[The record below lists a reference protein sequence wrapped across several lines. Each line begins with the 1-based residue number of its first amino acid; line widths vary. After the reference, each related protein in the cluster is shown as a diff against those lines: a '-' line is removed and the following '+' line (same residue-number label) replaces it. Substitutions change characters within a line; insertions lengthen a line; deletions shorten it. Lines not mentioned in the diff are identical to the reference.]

1 MICIK
6 NEDTNPY
13 FYLAA
18 EEYVL
23 KNFSDN
29 AFMLWR
35 NAPSI
40 IVGNHQ
46 NTLAEINT
54 EYVKENNIDVV
65 RRLSGGGAV
74 FHDLGNLNFTFIKN
88 IDKSKDKVDFS
99 TFTKPIID
107 VLRNMDIN
115 ANFEGRNDI
124 VIDGKKISGN
134 AQHTNGNRMI
144 HHGTLLFSSVMTDL
158 SNALKVNPLKFRDKA
173 VKSVKSRV
181 SNISDH
187 MPEKIDVL
195 TFRDRIM
202 DYIVSTHEG
211 AYLYEYTDEDRE
223 KINQL
228 VKEKY
233 GKWEWNFGSSPKYN
247 FEKLIKTK
255 GGNIEFHIDVNKGLI
270 NDIKIFGDFFN
281 TLDTAE
287 VEELLKNT
295 PHEENKVRDKL
306 NSIDFNKY
314 FHAVNQEEF
323 IAGMF

>member
-13 FYLAA
+13 FNLAA

-124 VIDGKKISGN
+124 MIDGKKISGN

>member
-13 FYLAA
+13 FNLAA
-18 EEYVL
+18 EEYVM
-23 KNFSDN
+23 KNFSDDM
-29 AFMLWR
+29 FMLWR

-88 IDKSKDKVDFS
+88 IDKSNDKIDFS

-107 VLRNMDIN
+107 VLKNMNVN

-134 AQHTNGNRMI
+134 AQHTNGNRML
-144 HHGTLLFSSVMTDL
+144 HHGTLLFSSVMSDL
-158 SNALKVNPLKFRDKA
+158 SNALKVNPLKFKDKA

-181 SNISDH
+181 SNIRDH
-187 MPEKIDVL
+187 MPEKMDVL

-202 DYIVSTHEG
+202 EYILSTYEG
-211 AYLYEYTDEDRE
+211 AYLYEYTEADRK

-228 VKEKY
+228 VEEKY
-233 GKWEWNFGSSPKYN
+233 GKWEWNFGASPKYN
-247 FEKLIKTK
+247 FEKLVKTD
-255 GGNIEFHIDVNKGLI
+255 GGNIEFHIDVEKGVMKHV
-270 NDIKIFGDFFN
+270 KIFGDYFN
-281 TLDTAE
+281 TLDPSV
-287 VEELLKNT
+287 VEEMLAGT
-295 PHEENKVRDKL
+295 AHEENKVKEKL
-306 NSIDFNKY
+306 DTIEFSKY
-314 FHAVNQEEF
+314 FHKVNKEDF